1 MPVEFRVLGPLDL
14 RRDGS
19 PVSLRAAKPRKLL
32 AILLVHHGRVVSKDR
47 LVEYLWPESPPA
59 GAEHAIE
66 SHVSRLRSLLG
77 DDLPLVARP
86 PGYVLEIDPQSLDSV
101 RFEQLL
107 AEARASEPARAAAR
121 AADALALWR
130 GDALADFSFES
141 FAQAEIARLEELR
154 QEAEEERV
162 EAELATGKASELVG
176 ELEALVQVVPPR
188 ERRYRQLMV
197 ALYRSGRQ
205 QAALDVYKTAR
216 AALAEGGLE
225 PTPALRELERA
236 ILEQAPGLDAVPVGR
251 ANAQRERRLVSVAA
265 VAPDIS
271 LELDPEEH
279 ERQRSRAADGVAAV
293 AAAYDALQPE
303 PFLLVFA
310 QEDHP
315 ARASAAATAIRDA
328 LGASVAVETG
338 EALVGN
344 GAAGGP
350 VVERA
355 RRRARDGG
363 APAAPAPPLER
374 RLEGPFVGREV
385 ELARL
390 RQSRAALVTGP
401 PGIGKSRLARELAR
415 EERVVVGRCS
425 SYGSE
430 AIAPL
435 IEIARSLGSPGAF
448 DDVPAPEVPLAF
460 RRLCEASPRMAVVFD
475 DVHWA
480 DALVL
485 ETIELLVAR
494 GDGVRV
500 FCLAREE
507 LLEEQPSFLAAAD
520 HVTLEP
526 LSTLEARN
534 LAALLGTEDDSIVER
549 AEGNPLFIEQLL
561 AHATEGGD
569 AIPPSLRSLLTAR
582 LDRLTPVER
591 ASIECAAIVGREFD
605 GEIVAELSEAQS
617 VRAPLASLVRRGL
630 LDPAPPS
637 AAFEERF
644 RFRHALIHEAAYA
657 AITKGDRA
665 RLHEA
670 AADLLEVR
678 GASDEIV
685 GFHLEQA
692 AGLLPSDDRR
702 AAKIAE
708 DAGRHLAAAGI
719 AAWKRSDARAAVRL
733 CERAAALLPDR
744 DPQRLELLCE
754 LGVALNT
761 IGEPVRACETLR
773 EAAGLG
779 ERRIELR
786 ARFEEG
792 LIATLTDSRDASH
805 LLELADEGRPVFEA
819 LGDDRALGRVWMAAG
834 WVRGGA
840 FGQSAEWKEAAERA
854 LVHYQRAGWPTTTCI
869 GHIAAALYL
878 GPAPV
883 PTAIEQCTALRDDA
897 VDDLA
902 GEASVSAH
910 LGGLHAMAAR
920 FDDASRLL
928 SRAREIYTDL
938 GFVPSLLLTC
948 APLEARAARLRDDLE
963 GAAATLTDSCR
974 QLVGAHRGFHLTTQA
989 AELADVL
996 CELGQLDGAEEW
1008 CGVAERHAR
1017 ADDFSGGVSVGIA
1030 RARLL
1035 ARTGATHEA
1044 TVLAREAISLAD
1056 RTDELNLRAAAR
1068 VALADVLDLAERRAE
1083 ASVELA
1089 AAAALYEAK
1098 GNAAATARLSRKRG
1112 AAAFSASAS

>member
-1 MPVEFRVLGPLDL
+1 MPMEFRVLGPLDL

-19 PVSLRAAKPRKLL
+19 PVPLRASKSRRLL

-47 LVEYLWPESPPA
+47 LVEYLWPESPPT

-77 DDLPLVARP
+77 DDLPLLARP
-86 PGYVLEIDPQSLDSV
+86 PGYLLDIDAQSLDSV

-107 AEARASEPARAAAR
+107 AEARVSEPVRAAAR

-130 GDALADFSFES
+130 GDALADFAFES

-162 EAELATGKASELVG
+162 EAELAMGQASELVG

-205 QAALDVYKTAR
+205 QAALDVYKAAR
-216 AALAEGGLE
+216 AALAECGLE
-225 PTPALRELERA
+225 PTSMLRELERA
-236 ILEQAPGLDAVPVGR
+236 ILEQAPGLDGGPLLR
-251 ANAQRERRLVSVAA
+251 AAAQRERRLVSVAA

-279 ERQRSRAADGVAAV
+279 ERQRGRALDRVASVAAE
-293 AAAYDALQPE
+293 YGALQPE
-303 PFLLVFA
+303 PFVLVFA
-310 QEDHP
+310 QEDH
-315 ARASAAATAIRDA
+315 AQRAQAAAAAIRDA
-328 LGASVAVETG
+328 LGANVAVETG
-338 EALVGN
+338 EALVGS
-344 GAAGGP
+344 GAVGGP
-350 VVERA
+350 VIERA
-355 RRRARDGG
+355 RRRAHYDI
-363 APAAPAPPLER
+363 APTPAPLPLVR
-374 RLEGPFVGREV
+374 RAEGPFVGRHD

-390 RQSRAALVTGP
+390 RRSRAALVVGP
-401 PGIGKSRLARELAR
+401 AGIGKSRLARELAR

-435 IEIARSLGSPGAF
+435 TEVARALDAPGAL

-460 RRLCEASPRMAVVFD
+460 RRLCEAARPVAVVFD

-507 LLEEQPSFLAAAD
+507 LIEERPSFLAAAD
-520 HVTLEP
+520 RITLEP
-526 LSTLEARN
+526 LSEAESKS
-534 LAALLGTEDDSIVER
+534 LAELLGTPDESIIGR

-561 AHATEGGD
+561 AHASEGGD
-569 AIPPSLRSLLTAR
+569 ALPPSLRSLLTAR

-591 ASIECAAIVGREFD
+591 ASVECAAIAGREFD
-605 GEIVAELSEAQS
+605 NEIVAELLDAHSARES
-617 VRAPLASLVRRGL
+617 LASLVRRGL
-630 LDPAPPS
+630 LDPAPS
-637 AAFEERF
+637 STAFEERF
-644 RFRHALIHEAAYA
+644 RFRHALIHEAAYT
-657 AITKGDRA
+657 AITRTDRA

-670 AADLLEVR
+670 AADLLEAR
-678 GASDEIV
+678 GSSDEIV

-692 AGLLPSDDRR
+692 AELLSRGDRR

-708 DAGRHLAAAGI
+708 DAGRHLGAAGI
-719 AAWKRSDARAAVRL
+719 AAWKRSDARSVVRL
-733 CERAAALLPDR
+733 CGRAAALLPKR

-761 IGEPVRACETLR
+761 TGDPLQARDILR
-773 EAAGLG
+773 EAAELG

-792 LIATLTDSRDASH
+792 LIATLADSGDVSR
-805 LLELADEGRPVFEA
+805 LLELAEQGRPVFEA
-819 LGDDRALGRVWMAAG
+819 FGDDRALGRVWMATG

-840 FGQSAEWKEAAERA
+840 FGQHAEWKKAAERA

-883 PTAIEQCTALRDDA
+883 PSAVEQCRSLRDAA

-902 GEASVSAH
+902 AEASVSAH
-910 LGGLHAMAAR
+910 LGGLYAMAGR
-920 FDDASRLL
+920 FAEAAQLL
-928 SRAREIYTDL
+928 SRAREIYSDL
-938 GFVPSLLLTC
+938 GLTPSLLLTC
-948 APLEARAARLRDDLE
+948 APIEARVARLRDDLE
-963 GAAATLTDSCR
+963 LAAETLTHSCR
-974 QLVGAHRGFHLTTQA
+974 QLLGGHGGFHLATQA

-996 CELGQLDGAEEW
+996 CELERPDGAEEW
-1008 CGVAERHAR
+1008 CSVAEQHAR
-1017 ADDFSGGVSVGIA
+1017 ADDLSGGVSVAIA
-1030 RARLL
+1030 RTRLL
-1035 ARTGATHEA
+1035 ARTGSTHEA
-1044 TVLAREAISLAD
+1044 VALGREAVSLAD

-1068 VALADVLDLAERRAE
+1068 VALGDVLELSAE
-1083 ASVELA
+1083 ASAQFA
-1089 AAAALYEAK
+1089 AAVALYEAK
-1098 GNAAATARLSRKRG
+1098 GNAAATARLNRRRG

>member
-1 MPVEFRVLGPLDL
+1 MLGPLDL

-19 PVSLRAAKPRKLL
+19 PVPLRAAKPRQLL
-32 AILLVHHGRVVSKDR
+32 AILLADHGRVVSKDR
-47 LVEYLWPESPPA
+47 LVEHLWPESPPA

-77 DDLPLVARP
+77 DDLPLLARP
-86 PGYVLEIDPQSLDSV
+86 PGYVLDIDPQSLDSV

-107 AEARASEPARAAAR
+107 AEARVSEPVRAAAR
-121 AADALALWR
+121 AADALSLWR
-130 GDALADFSFES
+130 GDAFADFTFES

-162 EAELATGKASELVG
+162 EAELALGRAAELVG
-176 ELEALVQVVPPR
+176 KLEALVQVAPPR

-205 QAALDVYKTAR
+205 QAALDVYKAAR
-216 AALAEGGLE
+216 AALAECGLE
-225 PTPALRELERA
+225 PTSALRELERA
-236 ILEQAPGLDAVPVGR
+236 ILDQAPGLDGGHLLR
-251 ANAQRERRLVSVAA
+251 AAAQRERRLVSVAA
-265 VAPDIS
+265 VAPEIS

-279 ERQRSRAADGVAAV
+279 ERQRGRAVDGVAAV
-293 AAAYDALQPE
+293 AAEYGALRPE
-303 PFLLVFA
+303 PFVLVFTH
-310 QEDHP
+310 EDH
-315 ARASAAATAIRDA
+315 AQRAQAAAAAIRDA
-328 LGASVAVETG
+328 LGAGVAVETG
-338 EALVGN
+338 EAVVGT
-344 GAAGGP
+344 GAIGGP

-355 RRRARDGG
+355 RRRAHDG
-363 APAAPAPPLER
+363 AAPAPVPPPLAR
-374 RLEGPFVGREV
+374 RTEGPFVGRQC

-390 RQSRAALVTGP
+390 RQSRAALVVGP

-415 EERVVVGRCS
+415 EERIVVGRCS

-430 AIAPL
+430 TIAPL
-435 IEIARSLGSPGAF
+435 SEIARALDSPGAL

-460 RRLCEASPRMAVVFD
+460 RRLCEAAHPIAVVFD

-494 GDGVRV
+494 GEGVRV
-500 FCLAREE
+500 VCLARDELVEE
-507 LLEEQPSFLAAAD
+507 RPSFLAAAERI
-520 HVTLEP
+520 TLEP
-526 LSTLEARN
+526 LSDAESKSLGE
-534 LAALLGTEDDSIVER
+534 LLGTADESIVGR

-561 AHATEGGD
+561 AHATDGGD
-569 AIPPSLRSLLTAR
+569 ALPPSLRSLLTAR

-605 GEIVAELSEAQS
+605 NEIVAELLDAHSARES
-617 VRAPLASLVRRGL
+617 LASLVRRGL
-630 LDPAPPS
+630 LDPAAPS
-637 AAFEERF
+637 IAFEERF
-644 RFRHALIHEAAYA
+644 RFRHALIHEAAYT
-657 AITKGDRA
+657 AITRADRA

-670 AADLLEVR
+670 AADLLEAR
-678 GASDEIV
+678 GSSDEIV

-692 AGLLPSDDRR
+692 AELLPRDDRR

-708 DAGRHLAAAGI
+708 DAGRHLGAAGI
-719 AAWKRSDARAAVRL
+719 EVWKRSDARSAVRL
-733 CERAAALLPDR
+733 CGRAAALLPER

-761 IGEPVRACETLR
+761 LGESAQACDALR
-773 EAAGLG
+773 EAAVLG

-792 LIATLTDSRDASH
+792 LIASLVDSSDVSR
-805 LLELADEGRPVFEA
+805 LLDLAEQGRPVFEA
-819 LGDDRALGRVWMAAG
+819 LGDDRALGRVWMATG

-854 LVHYQRAGWPTTTCI
+854 LIHYQRAGWPTTTCI

-883 PTAIEQCTALRDDA
+883 PAAVAQCASLRDGA

-910 LGGLHAMAAR
+910 LGGLHAMAGR
-920 FDDASRLL
+920 FEEAARLL

-938 GFVPSLLLTC
+938 GLVPSLLLTC

-963 GAAATLTDSCR
+963 VAAGTLTESCR
-974 QLVGAHRGFHLTTQA
+974 QLLGAHRGFHLATQA

-996 CELGQLDGAEEW
+996 CELGQQDEAEEW
-1008 CGVAERHAR
+1008 CGIAERHAR
-1017 ADDFSGGVSVGIA
+1017 ADDLSGGVSVGIA

-1035 ARTGATHEA
+1035 ARKGSPSEA
-1044 TVLAREAISLAD
+1044 TVLARDAVSLAD

-1068 VALADVLDLAERRAE
+1068 VALCDVLHLAERTAE
-1083 ASVELA
+1083 AAVELA
-1089 AAAALYEAK
+1089 AATALFEAK
-1098 GNAAATARLSRKRG
+1098 GNAAATDWLSRRRG